1 MITVFTI
8 CSANYLA
15 HAKVLGNSLL
25 EHNPDYHFV
34 IGLVDR
40 LPQELPPSF
49 WHPHELIPV
58 EELGIPAFWDMVQ
71 KYDLV
76 ELNTAV
82 KPFYM
87 EYLYERDPAVE
98 AVIYLD
104 PDILVCGSFQ
114 PLAENLQTHPIVVT
128 PHSCTF
134 NDSPDSLYYEERMLT
149 MGIYNLGF
157 VATSRSETTSTFLKW
172 WKKRLE
178 SYCYA
183 HPGSGKFVDQLWVT
197 LAPVYFPHVLIEKDP
212 GYNISYWNHFERH
225 LSYENGRCR
234 VNGEHDLVFY
244 HFSGYNPTK
253 PEAMMTRTNVRVSSF
268 SERPDLKPIYE
279 DYRNRLLAE
288 DYVALKSLPWLI
300 PRRPPTL
307 TPKRATKEGL
317 RMFLRALPIGF
328 QALLRRIAQ
337 LTANALK

>member
-15 HAKVLGNSLL
+15 HAKTLGNSLL
-25 EHNPDYHFV
+25 EHNPDYQFV

-40 LPQELPPSF
+40 LPERLQPTF
-49 WHPHELIPV
+49 WHPYEMVPV

-71 KYDLV
+71 KYDIV

-87 EYLYERDPAVE
+87 EYLYKSNPAVD

-104 PDILVCGSFQ
+104 PDILVCGSFKR
-114 PLAENLQTHPIVVT
+114 LCEKLQTHNIVVT
-128 PHSCTF
+128 PHSSTF
-134 NDSPDSLYYEERMLT
+134 DQSPDSLYYEERMLT

-157 VATSRSETTSTFLKW
+157 LATSRSKTAFAFLNW
-172 WKKRLE
+172 WQKRLE
-178 SYCYA
+178 SYCYS

-197 LAPVYFPHVLIEKDP
+197 LAPVYFPDVLVERDP
-212 GYNISYWNHFERH
+212 GYNVSYWNHFERH
-225 LSYENGRCR
+225 LSHENGRYR
-234 VNGEHDLVFY
+234 VNAEHDLVFY

-253 PEAMMTRTNVRVSSF
+253 PEAMMTRTNVRVRSF
-268 SERPDLKPIYE
+268 AERPDLKPIYD

-288 DYVALKSLPWLI
+288 DYISIKTIPWAI
-300 PRRPPTL
+300 PRRPPVL

-317 RMFLRALPIGF
+317 RVFLHSLPISF
-328 QALLRRIAQ
+328 QALLKRAAQ